1 MNVKTTRAYAG
12 FGFGHVDPFTS
23 MSMRACR
30 QHPRRDPNGH
40 KPGGDN
46 GGGGDGGNGGDNGGD
61 GGDGGKPFT
70 AITTQA
76 DFDKAIGDRLRRER
90 ANYADHDTYKASHT
104 ELQKIRDGEKSEV
117 QKERE
122 RADAAE
128 KRANEADHR
137 ELQRA
142 VAEAKGIPLKHAAR
156 LRGSTKEELEAD
168 ADDYLEDYTPP
179 EGGGKRPIPGKPR
192 ENLRGG
198 GAPDDEPEE
207 IDPAK
212 LAAQIPRH

>member
-1 MNVKTTRAYAG
+1 MNIKTTRAYAG
-12 FGFGHVDPFTS
+12 FGFGHADPFTS

-30 QHPRRDPNGH
+30 LHPRRDPNGH

-46 GGGGDGGNGGDNGGD
+46 GGGGDGGD

-70 AITTQA
+70 PITTQA

-90 ANYADHDTYKASHT
+90 ANYADYDTFRASHD
-104 ELQKIRDGEKSEV
+104 ELEKLKNGQKSET
-117 QKERE
+117 QQALD
-122 RADAAE
+122 RAAAAE
-128 KRANEADHR
+128 KERD
-137 ELQRA
+137 ELKLSGLRRD
-142 VAEAKGIPLKHAAR
+142 VAEAKGIPLKHAGR
-156 LRGSTKEELEAD
+156 LKGSTKEELEAD

-179 EGGGKRPIPGKPR
+179 AGGDKRPIPGKPR

-207 IDPAK
+207 TDPAK
-212 LAAQIPRH
+212 LAAQIPRM

>member
-1 MNVKTTRAYAG
+1 MNIKTTRAYAG
-12 FGFGHVDPFTS
+12 FGFGHADPFTS

-30 QHPRRDPNGH
+30 LHPRRDPNGH
-40 KPGGDN
+40 KPAGGGNNDGGD
-46 GGGGDGGNGGDNGGD
+46 DGGD

-70 AITTQA
+70 PITTQA
-76 DFDKAIGDRLRRER
+76 DFDKAIGARLTRER
-90 ANYADHDTYKASHT
+90 ANYADYDTFKASHD
-104 ELQKIRDGEKSEV
+104 ELQKIKDGEKSEV
-117 QKERE
+117 QKERD

-137 ELQRA
+137 DLQRS

-156 LRGSTKEELEAD
+156 LKGSTKEELEAD

-179 EGGGKRPIPGKPR
+179 AGGDKRPIPGKPR

-207 IDPAK
+207 TDPAK
-212 LAAQIPRH
+212 LAAQIPRN

>member
-12 FGFGHVDPFTS
+12 FGFGHADPFTS
-23 MSMRACR
+23 LSMRACR

-46 GGGGDGGNGGDNGGD
+46 GGNGGD
-61 GGDGGKPFT
+61 GGDGGEGGDGGKPFT
-70 AITTQA
+70 PITTQA
-76 DFDKAIGDRLRRER
+76 DFDKAISARLTRER
-90 ANYADHDTYKASHT
+90 ANYADHDTYKASHD
-104 ELQKIRDGEKSEV
+104 ELQKIQNGQKSEA

-128 KRANEADHR
+128 KRANEAEHR
-137 ELQRA
+137 ELQRSI
-142 VAEAKGIPLKHAAR
+142 AEAKGIPLKHAGR
-156 LRGSTKEELEAD
+156 LKGATKEELEAD

-179 EGGGKRPIPGKPR
+179 EGGGRPPIPGKPR

-198 GAPDDEPEE
+198 GAPDEEPEE
-207 IDPAK
+207 TDPAK
-212 LAAQIPRH
+212 LAAQIPRN